1 MGEACVRQVHE
12 KLAETKDT
20 GYTTTLKIMQIMH
33 AKGMLSRNEQS
44 RTHIYSPLTNQ
55 KETQKSLLKNLMST
69 AFGGSSKSL
78 VIQALGEENP
88 SQEELNEIRNFLDQ
102 LENKKS

>member
-1 MGEACVRQVHE
+1 
-12 KLAETKDT
+12 
-20 GYTTTLKIMQIMH
+20 MH